1 MKICYSLIAV
11 VLLLV
16 LAGCSRTAQVDEEDI
31 SLEQPPVETETRVVS
46 EPEEAVTE
54 EPVADIVEQKQMAI
68 GGATDIK
75 QENVTILSDIECE
88 FGQEGPEK
96 FSFKMTNTE
105 EKKWVFNMLSYS
117 ARETSDTPILILN
130 ALQVT
135 NGQLIESCGTRNVEV
150 GNGVVCDFDLES
162 TSNKVTKRS
171 LRTGE
176 TAMGNVNENT
186 LSLMTSSHAAE
197 IRFLCE

>member
-1 MKICYSLIAV
+1 MKRCHVLII
-11 VLLLV
+11 VLLFLV
-16 LAGCSRTAQVDEEDI
+16 LAGCSRPAQVAEEDT
-31 SLEQPPVETETRVVS
+31 SLEQPPVETETIEVP
-46 EPEEAVTE
+46 EPEEVVDE
-54 EPVADIVEQKQMAI
+54 EPVADVVEQKQMAI

-117 ARETSDTPILILN
+117 ARETSDTPILVLN

-135 NGQLIESCGTRNVEV
+135 NGQLSESCGTRSVAP
-150 GNGVVCDFDLES
+150 GNEVVCDFDLES
-162 TSNKVTKRS
+162 MSNRVTKRS

-186 LSLMTSSHAAE
+186 LSLRTSSHAAE